1 MISVIIT
8 AGGSSSRFNGINK
21 LLYKI
26 NNKPVIAYSVELFN
40 SLDFVNEIIISAN
53 EAIIDNL
60 KEMFSSFSKVK
71 IILGGS
77 TRQKSVFNALKSCSS
92 PDFVIIHDAAR
103 PFVTENIIRK
113 CLENAVEKGACT
125 AAVKTIDTIK
135 ITDNSGKIISSPD
148 RNTLWNAQTPQIFK
162 YDLILK
168 LHEKYSN
175 ENYTDDSILL
185 EKENIPVYVAESEYS
200 NFKITTVDDIQKCK

>member
-53 EAIIDNL
+53 EAIINNL

-77 TRQKSVFNALKSCSS
+77 TRQKSVFNALKNCSF

-113 CLENAVEKGACT
+113 CLENAVEKGACV

-135 ITDNSGKIISSPD
+135 ITDNLFFKFIFSFTISPV
-148 RNTLWNAQTPQIFK
+148 IF
-162 YDLILK
+162 LF
-168 LHEKYSN
+168 
-175 ENYTDDSILL
+175 
-185 EKENIPVYVAESEYS
+185 PVS
-200 NFKITTVDDIQKCK
+200 